1 MGAGGLNGSPAH
13 DVFWF
18 YGISP
23 HGPPDAV
30 VASLGVGDTH
40 GPGLMTTDL
49 ELPAPIGAFKGGP
62 LGIPGKFWPKVPGTS
77 RNEIGGLVL

>member
-1 MGAGGLNGSPAH
+1 MAC
-13 DVFWF
+13 

-23 HGPPDAV
+23 PQGPPEAAV

-40 GPGLMTTDL
+40 GPGLITTGL
-49 ELPAPIGAFKGGP
+49 KLPAPIGAFKGGP
-62 LGIPGKFWPKVPGTS
+62 LGIPGNVCPKVPGTS